1 MFCYYD
7 YVILAFFPIAGPPT
21 APDIT
26 MVNFT
31 EPRVAFTIEWDGTA
45 VVSASAVTGFQVN
58 SPSGITCD
66 DTSSSP
72 SAMESRC
79 TWEPSAVGQ
88 THSICVSAINCG
100 LQQGASDCANVTL
113 QGKYRYYC
121 TCIEQT
127 FMQYC
132 IYIGCLCVLRLL
144 KTCNLTLQPVCS
156 LVPRPQCS
164 LPLSAIEQKLVLP
177 ETN

>member
-7 YVILAFFPIAGPPT
+7 YVILAFFPITGPPT

-26 MVNFT
+26 MLVNLT
-31 EPRVAFTIEWDGTA
+31 EPRVAFVIKWDGTA
-45 VVSASAVTGFQVN
+45 VVSDGGVTGFQVD

-100 LQQGASDCANVTL
+100 SQQGASDCVSVNL
-113 QGKYRYYC
+113 QGNYRYYC
-121 TCIEQT
+121 TCVEQT
-127 FMQYC
+127 ILYLHWML
-132 IYIGCLCVLRLL
+132 GCVEA
-144 KTCNLTLQPVCS
+144 TEDV
-156 LVPRPQCS
+156 
-164 LPLSAIEQKLVLP
+164 
-177 ETN
+177 

>member
-1 MFCYYD
+1 M
-7 YVILAFFPIAGPPT
+7 ILAFFPIAGPPT

-31 EPRVAFTIEWDGTA
+31 PRVVFIIMWDGTA
-45 VVSASAVTGFQVN
+45 VVSDSAVTGFQVN
-58 SPSGITCD
+58 SPSGIMCA

-88 THSICVSAINCG
+88 TPSICVSAINCG
-100 LQQGASDCANVTL
+100 SQQGASDCVSVNL
-113 QGKYRYYC
+113 QGNYGYYC

-127 FMQYC
+127 FTQYC
-132 IYIGCLCVLRLL
+132 IYIACLGVLRLL
-144 KTCNLTLQPVCS
+144 KTCNF
-156 LVPRPQCS
+156 
-164 LPLSAIEQKLVLP
+164 
-177 ETN
+177 